1 MDIQEFI
8 TKLEAEIEDLPPG
21 SLKPD
26 TDYRKIAQ
34 WSSMHALIVIAFVDA
49 NFNVQ
54 LTGPDL
60 RSTNTIND
68 LYNLVR
74 QKLKNV

>member
-1 MDIQEFI
+1 MEIQEFI
-8 TKLEAEIEDLPPG
+8 SKLEAEIEDLPPG
-21 SLKPD
+21 TLKPD
-26 TDYRKIAQ
+26 TDYRKVAQ

-49 NFNVQ
+49 HFNVA

-68 LYNLVR
+68 LYNLVQ